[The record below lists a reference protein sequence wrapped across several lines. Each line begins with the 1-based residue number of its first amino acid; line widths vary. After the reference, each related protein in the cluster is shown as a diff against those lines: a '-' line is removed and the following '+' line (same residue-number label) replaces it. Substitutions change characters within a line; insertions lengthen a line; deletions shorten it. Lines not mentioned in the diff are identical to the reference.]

1 MKPINPKPKVTKI
14 TIQTYDMSYLH
25 HNNEEN
31 NKDPIISTPPIVGVP
46 AFLFY
51 DFQARHLLLA
61 DHPFVF
67 FQQIY
72 NWFTK

>member
-46 AFLFY
+46 AF
-51 DFQARHLLLA
+51 
-61 DHPFVF
+61 FVL
-67 FQQIY
+67 
-72 NWFTK
+72 